1 MMHMR
6 RFWMDLS
13 YGVRGLYNQPGF
25 ASIAI
30 LTLALGIGAST
41 TIFSVIYNVLL
52 DPFPYA
58 DAKRVVVLQIHDLAS
73 SRPGG
78 RQSMQTA
85 EFLDY
90 EEQNHVFEEVIGGSF
105 QDALQSTPEGTEQ
118 FSAGAVTPNMFRFLG
133 VPAMLGRTLVP
144 DDARPGAPPVFVMSY
159 KLWFTRYNLDRS
171 IVNKTFVLNGVPT
184 TLVGIMPP
192 RFTKLGADLWQSV
205 SLNRAD
211 REMSARSW
219 NFQGKLK
226 PGVTIQQAQADLDLI
241 AQRLAKVYPA
251 NYPDKFRVQV
261 VSWVD
266 SLIGPFRRT
275 LYTLAAAVGLLLLIS
290 CANVA
295 NMLLARASGREKEM
309 AIRGALGAK
318 PSELIRQLLT
328 ESLLLALAGGVLG
341 CLFSYV
347 GLKGIVALIPDGM
360 IPREVVIQL
369 NIPVLLFSLGIA
381 IVTALIF
388 GLAPALQSAN
398 QHLVEPLKEAGRG
411 VSGGFRRGRLRNALV
426 IVEVALSLV
435 LLVGAGLMMRT
446 FVALQQVDLGFR
458 PDNLLFTRLPLPKGQ
473 YQTTAQKQRFYTQLL
488 ARLHALPG
496 VVAATTTTTVPP
508 FGGIRS
514 EIDIPGKTHSEKW
527 NAIYTLCSEGYFPTI
542 GIKLLRGRLLSEFDV
557 NDARRVA
564 VINQTLAKRFFENED
579 PTGQKIRIT
588 MLESMPEGKV
598 ENPVFEVI
606 GVASDTK
613 NQGIQD
619 PPVPEMYIPY
629 TMTGTFDRAVLVR
642 TAVNPA
648 GLANNLR
655 REIWAVDRNVALTFT
670 GTLEE
675 FLRDFVYAQP
685 RFGFVLLA
693 IFGGVGLVL
702 ITIGVYSVI
711 SYTVS
716 RQTQE
721 IGVRMALGAAHSDV
735 VGMVLWMGLR
745 LIAVGVVAGLLVTF
759 AVVRILTNQLYGIPT
774 YDPVTLAAVIAAV
787 AVAGLAAC
795 YWPARRATQLDP
807 MVALRYE

>member
-1 MMHMR
+1 MR
-6 RFWMDLS
+6 RFWRDLA
-13 YGVRGLYNQPGF
+13 YGARGLRNQPGF

-30 LTLALGIGAST
+30 LTLALGIGAAT

-52 DPFPYA
+52 DPFPSA

-73 SRPGG
+73 SNPGG
-78 RQSMQTA
+78 RNSLQTA

-90 EEQNHVFEEVIGGSF
+90 QEQNHVFEEVIGGSF
-105 QDALQSTPEGTEQ
+105 QDALQSTAEGTEQ
-118 FSAGAVTPNMFRFLG
+118 FSGGAATPNMFHFLG
-133 VPAMLGRTLVP
+133 VPAMLGRALTA
-144 DDARPGAPPVFVMSY
+144 DDAAPGAPPVFVMSY
-159 KLWFTRYNLDRS
+159 KLWSRRYALDRS

-192 RFTKLGADLWQSV
+192 RFTKMGADLWWSV
-205 SLNRAD
+205 SINRANP
-211 REMSARSW
+211 EMSQRFW
-219 NFQGKLK
+219 TFQGKLK
-226 PGVTIQQAQADLDLI
+226 PGVTILQAQAEIDLL
-241 AQRLAKVYPA
+241 AHRLAKTYPL
-251 NYPDKFRVQV
+251 NYPDKFNVQV

-266 SLIGPFRRT
+266 SLIGPFRKT

-295 NMLLARASGREKEM
+295 NMLLARSAAREKEM
-309 AIRGALGAK
+309 AIRGSLGAR

-341 CLFSYV
+341 CVFSYV
-347 GLKGIVALIPDGM
+347 GLKGIVTLIPDGM

-381 IVTALIF
+381 ILTALIF
-388 GLAPALQSAN
+388 GLAPALHSAN
-398 QHLVEPLKEAGRG
+398 QNLVEPLKESGRG

-426 IVEVALSLV
+426 IAEVALSLV
-435 LLVGAGLMMRT
+435 LLAGAGLMMRT
-446 FVALQQVDLGFR
+446 FVAMQQVDLGFR
-458 PDNLLFTRLPLPKGQ
+458 PNNLLFTRLPLPKGQ
-473 YQTTAQKQRFYTQLL
+473 YKTTVQKQRFFRQLL
-488 ARLHALPG
+488 GRLHEVPG

-514 EIDIPGKTHSEKW
+514 EIDIPGKTHYEKW
-527 NAIYTLCSEGYFPTI
+527 TAIYTLCSEGYFPTI
-542 GIKLLRGRLLSEFDV
+542 GLRVLRGRVLSEFDV
-557 NDARRVA
+557 NDGRRVA
-564 VINQTLAKRFFENED
+564 VISQTMVNRFFGNED
-579 PTGQKIRIT
+579 PIGRKIKVA
-588 MLESMPEGKV
+588 MLETIPEGKV
-598 ENPVFEVI
+598 ENPVFEVV
-606 GVASDTK
+606 GVVSNTR

-619 PPVPEMYIPY
+619 PALPELYIPY

-642 TAVNPA
+642 TSGNPA
-648 GLANNLR
+648 ALVDTLR

-670 GTLEE
+670 GSLED

-716 RQTQE
+716 GQTQE

-735 VGMVLWMGLR
+735 LAMVLWMGLR
-745 LIAVGVVAGLLVTF
+745 LIAAGVVAGLLLTF
-759 AVVRILTNQLYGIPT
+759 AAMRIVSNQLFGIST
-774 YDPVTLAAVIAAV
+774 YDPITIGVVIAAV
-787 AVAGLAAC
+787 AVAGLVAC

>member
-1 MMHMR
+1 MR

-13 YGVRGLYNQPGF
+13 YGARGLRNQPGF

-30 LTLALGIGAST
+30 LTLALGIGAAT

-58 DAKRVVVLQIHDLAS
+58 DAKRVVVIQIHDLAS
-73 SRPGG
+73 SNPGG
-78 RQSMQTA
+78 RQGLQTA

-90 EEQNHVFEEVIGGSF
+90 QEQSHVFEEVIGGSF
-105 QDALQSTPEGTEQ
+105 QDALQSTAEGTEQ
-118 FSAGAVTPNMFRFLG
+118 FSGGAATPNMFHFLG
-133 VPAMLGRTLVP
+133 VPAMLGRALTP
-144 DDARPGAPPVFVMSY
+144 EDANPGSPPVFVMSY
-159 KLWFTRYNLDRS
+159 KLWSRRYGMDRS
-171 IVNKTFVLNGVPT
+171 ILNKTFVLNGVPT

-192 RFTKLGADLWQSV
+192 RFTKMGADLWWSV
-205 SLNRAD
+205 SMNRGD
-211 REMSARSW
+211 PEMSQRFW
-219 NFQGKLK
+219 TFQGKLK
-226 PGVTIQQAQADLDLI
+226 PDVTIQQAQADIDLL
-241 AQRLAKVYPA
+241 AHRLAKVYPL
-251 NYPDKFRVQV
+251 NYPDKFSVQV

-266 SLIGPFRRT
+266 SLIGPFRKT
-275 LYTLAAAVGLLLLIS
+275 LYILAAAVGLLLLIS

-295 NMLLARASGREKEM
+295 NMLLARAAAREKEM
-309 AIRGALGAK
+309 AIRGSLGARR
-318 PSELIRQLLT
+318 SELIRQLLT

-341 CLFSYV
+341 CVFSYV

-369 NIPVLLFSLGIA
+369 NIPILLFSLGIA
-381 IVTALIF
+381 IFTALIF
-388 GLAPALQSAN
+388 GLAPALHSAN
-398 QHLVEPLKEAGRG
+398 QNLVEPLKESGRG

-426 IVEVALSLV
+426 IAEVALSLV
-435 LLVGAGLMMRT
+435 LLAGAGLMMRT
-446 FVALQQVDLGFR
+446 FVAMQQVDLGFQ
-458 PDNLLFTRLPLPKGQ
+458 PNNILFTRLPLPKGQ
-473 YQTTAQKQRFYTQLL
+473 YKTTAQKQRFFRQLL
-488 ARLHALPG
+488 TRLQMLPG

-508 FGGIRS
+508 FGGIHS
-514 EIDIPGKTHSEKW
+514 EIDIPGKTHAEKW
-527 NAIYTLCSEGYFPTI
+527 TAIYTLCSEGYFPAL
-542 GIKLLRGRLLSEFDV
+542 GLKVLRGRVLSEFDV
-557 NDARRVA
+557 NDGRRVA
-564 VINQTLAKRFFENED
+564 VISQTFVNRFFGNNED
-579 PTGQKIRIT
+579 PIGRKIKVS

-606 GVASDTK
+606 GVVSNTK

-619 PPVPEMYIPY
+619 PSFPEMYIPY

-642 TAVNPA
+642 TAGNPTA
-648 GLANNLR
+648 LVDTLR

-670 GTLEE
+670 GALED

-685 RFGFVLLA
+685 RFGLVLLA

-716 RQTQE
+716 GQTQE

-735 VGMVLWMGLR
+735 LGMVLWMGLR
-745 LIAVGVVAGLLVTF
+745 LIAAGVVAGLLLTF
-759 AVVRILTNQLYGIPT
+759 AAMRIVSSQLFGISA
-774 YDPVTLAAVIAAV
+774 YDPITIAVVVAAV